1 MLAECLRRVIIITTE
16 RKKVILGVDVVF
28 QITELYV
35 YQVVLMTRLQFFL
48 TPEIVTELFK

>member
-28 QITELYV
+28 QIKELYV
-35 YQVVLMTRLQFFL
+35 YQVVFNDT
-48 TPEIVTELFK
+48 VTIFSHNRNRY